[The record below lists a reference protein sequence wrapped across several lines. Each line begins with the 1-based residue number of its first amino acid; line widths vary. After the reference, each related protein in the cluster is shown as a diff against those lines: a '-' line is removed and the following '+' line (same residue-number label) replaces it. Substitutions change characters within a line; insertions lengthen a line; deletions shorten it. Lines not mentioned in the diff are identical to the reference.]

1 MNDCGELT
9 LLDTDFGVNTE
20 LTHGGLFSGILG
32 FSEGFRRAGIRSIWE
47 CEWDKKCQDVIRRRE
62 PSVKIHDDVTT
73 FNADEFECPDVITF
87 GFPCTDIS
95 IAGKRKGVIDGQT
108 RSGLFY
114 EATRIIARFVP
125 RGLQFAIAENVDGLF
140 SHDEGRTFAR
150 VLGTL
155 GELGALDIAW
165 ATLDSQWFGLAQR
178 RKRVF
183 IVVDFRGERAG
194 EILSLADGLCWHPA
208 PRRQTRERASAD
220 AETGIGA
227 SCLRGGYDVAG
238 TLGGGSKSGGFGSD
252 TDRCGAFIP
261 EVSGTLGNHCRK
273 PQRIESNGAFIPEL
287 AHTLRKEHDG
297 AMASLQERDSKGADS
312 SCDKAM
318 VIEQRSQDAIGF
330 NGAQNPISESQK
342 AQALVSNPAAMCVAV
357 AENQRGELVLNDETF
372 GTLSN
377 GGGKPGQGFPCVA
390 FQQNQSGDV
399 YESEVV
405 GALNT
410 NQNASGRGTP
420 KVMTQ
425 YRVRRLTPTECS
437 RLQGFPDDWNSWLS
451 DSARYAQFGN
461 AVSVPVAEW
470 IGRQVSQS
478 AKAMPKK
485 SEKPAKPMDPNR
497 PF

>member
-1 MNDCGELT
+1 MS
-9 LLDTDFGVNTE
+9 E

-32 FSEGFRRAGIRSIWE
+32 FSEGFRRAGIRSLWE
-47 CEWDKKCQDVIRRRE
+47 CEWDAKCQDVIRRRE
-62 PSVKIHDDVTT
+62 PTVKVHGDVTT

-95 IAGKRKGVIDGQT
+95 IAGKRKGVIDGET

-125 RGLQFAIAENVDGLF
+125 RGLQFAIAENVGGLF

-155 GELGALDIAW
+155 GELGALDIGW

-178 RKRVF
+178 RERVF
-183 IVVDFRGERAG
+183 IVIDFRGQRAG
-194 EILSLADGLCWHPA
+194 EVLSLAEGLCWNPA
-208 PRRQTRERASAD
+208 PRREAGKGTTHDIAPSLRASGTGSHRIGEQTGQD
-220 AETGIGA
+220 PVIAE
-227 SCLRGGYDVAG
+227 VAA
-238 TLGGGSKSGGFGSD
+238 TLGGGSATGGFGSD

-261 EVSGTLGNHCRK
+261 E
-273 PQRIESNGAFIPEL
+273 I

-297 AMASLQERDSKGADS
+297 AMAPDWDTMILTPTHDPAPCLLERDSKGADS

-318 VIEQRSQDAIGF
+318 VIESRECQDAIGF
-330 NGAQNPISESQK
+330 DRTTAEVGGEISGTLRRSGAVSDGVNNGK
-342 AQALVSNPAAMCVAV
+342 ADVACVAV
-357 AENQRGELVLNDETF
+357 YENHQNGEVRMSDVAFTIGTTQSPTCRSTAKVL
-372 GTLSN
+372 
-377 GGGKPGQGFPCVA
+377 A

-399 YESEVV
+399 YQSEVV

-420 KVMTQ
+420 KVMTPQ

-437 RLQGFPDDWNSWLS
+437 RLQGFPDDWNAWLS

-470 IGRQVSQS
+470 IGRQIVRVLQS
-478 AKAMPKK
+478 KK
-485 SEKPAKPMDPNR
+485 NLPSDYETKQ
-497 PF
+497 